1 LNVFHVSKCKAWVVT
16 GLKYTEPENEV
27 LCVDMHFCE
36 VVIIIELCVLDNT
49 LQKLVGPIFASTL
62 VVCRV
67 GKAFAVQDRRDL
79 SNVNIFSNK

>member
-1 LNVFHVSKCKAWVVT
+1 VT
-16 GLKYTEPENEV
+16 GDNNTRNLKKNEV
-27 LCVDMHFCE
+27 LCVDMQLC
-36 VVIIIELCVLDNT
+36 VIIELCVLDNT